1 MRTLA
6 VYTHLGRLSCVL
18 MGVLGS
24 TYAALLTAS
33 LRFAEQ
39 EYQRG

>member
-6 VYTHLGRLSCVL
+6 VYTHLGRLACVL

-24 TYAALLTAS
+24 IYAALLTAS
-33 LRFAEQ
+33 LRFAEP
-39 EYQRG
+39 EYQCG